1 MSRMWILALMFSLP
15 LAAAAAAVRFWG
27 AAESSPVQTPVA
39 QLKPGQWIWKGETA
53 PAGPMAAV
61 VSLTEQRVYAYR
73 NGLLIGA
80 STVSTGR
87 AGYETPTGVFT
98 ILQKD
103 RDHHSSIYNNASMP
117 FTQRLTWG
125 GIALH
130 AGGLPGYPSSHGCVH
145 LPSGFAEKL
154 FDASPMGM
162 TVVVAEQGK
171 SPADVAH
178 PTEFTPIDSKT
189 GKVDVQPRLA
199 SQETYRWQPQLAP
212 QGPLSVLLSGADK
225 RVIVFRNGVEIGRAQ
240 IEVRNPEK
248 PLGTHVYIIKDGVVP
263 GFNPQLPGLPLPKWT
278 AIGVPGNAS
287 ESGAVLDAAAVDR
300 IVLPDAFAR
309 EIYPLLQPGTT
320 LLVTDAA
327 VLPATSGVRQQVLD
341 SNPPES

>member
-1 MSRMWILALMFSLP
+1 MRRAWILAFVLCLP
-15 LAAAAAAVRFWG
+15 LAATAAVRFWG
-27 AAESSPVQTPVA
+27 AAESSPVETAAA
-39 QLKPGQWIWKGETA
+39 QLKPGEWVWLGDGA
-53 PAGPMAAV
+53 PSGPMVVV
-61 VSLTEQRVYAYR
+61 VSLTEQRAYVYR
-73 NGLLIGA
+73 NGLKIGV
-80 STVSTGR
+80 STVSSGR

-103 RDHHSSIYNNASMP
+103 KDHHSSIYNNASMP

-130 AGGLPGYPSSHGCVH
+130 AGGLPGFPSSHGCVH

-171 SPADVAH
+171 SPTDVAH
-178 PTEFTPIDSKT
+178 PTEFTPVDSKT
-189 GKVDVQPRLA
+189 GNVDMQPPLA
-199 SQETYRWQPQLAP
+199 AQEAYRWQPQLSP
-212 QGPLSVLLSGADK
+212 QGPLSALLSGADK

-240 IEVRNPEK
+240 IQVRDPQK
-248 PLGTHVYIIKDGVVP
+248 PLGTHVYIIQAGSMP
-263 GFNPQLPGLPLPKWT
+263 GPNPQLPGTPLPKWT
-278 AIGVPGNAS
+278 AIGVPGHAE
-287 ESGAVLDAAAVDR
+287 ESGAVLDAATIDR
-300 IVLPDAFAR
+300 IILPDAFAR
-309 EIYPLLQPGTT
+309 EIYPLLQAGTT

-327 VLPATSGVRQQVLD
+327 VLPETSGIRQQVLD